1 MFMWECWWVEAY
13 KVVKGMD
20 GVNTVGGGA
29 ENSGTGTQA
38 KKEKKNK
45 TCIYKYDHFLC
56 TNNE

>member
-1 MFMWECWWVEAY
+1 MEEY
-13 KVVKGMD
+13 KVGKGA
-20 GVNTVGGGA
+20 GEVNTVGGGA

>member
-1 MFMWECWWVEAY
+1 MEAY

-45 TCIYKYDHFLC
+45 TCIYKYDHFFMHK
-56 TNNE
+56 